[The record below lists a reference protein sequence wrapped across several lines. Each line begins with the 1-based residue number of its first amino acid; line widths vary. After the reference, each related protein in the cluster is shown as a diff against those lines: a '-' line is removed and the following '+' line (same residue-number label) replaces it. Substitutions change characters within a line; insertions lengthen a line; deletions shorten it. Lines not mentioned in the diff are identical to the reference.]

1 MVRPIG
7 RETVATEKIVCYFH
21 RSQRKG
27 ACQAMQGTR
36 VSQEL
41 EGKRRN
47 LDKSLYC
54 GFLGKEQMRQ
64 GKLRIVLLFE

>member
-1 MVRPIG
+1 MVRPVD
-7 RETVATEKIVCYFH
+7 RETIAIEKIVCYFQ

-27 ACQAMQGTR
+27 ACQALQGTR
-36 VSQEL
+36 VGQEL

-47 LDKSLYC
+47 LDKSLDC

-64 GKLRIVLLFE
+64 GKLRIV